1 MNLLFANYGDFTAN
15 SLNHI
20 GPFARALQALGHA
33 CAVAVPQGAETI
45 AVIAQPCFQP
55 RTFAELLAQ
64 PQGFPDGRGADL
76 IHAWTPRENVRRF
89 VLAYR
94 RLVPARLIVHLEDNE
109 EHLLSAILHCA
120 VGQLRQPHGLGL
132 ADTAPL
138 ALSHPVRY
146 RHFLRMADGV
156 TVIVP
161 TLRKFVPEN
170 VPCHELAPGVDF
182 TLYRPQPAEPELRA
196 ALGLRVDEKVIVFT
210 GSNTF
215 ANEREV
221 RDLYAAVA
229 LLNQQGVPT
238 RLVRTGLFADQFS
251 EPVPPAWLAPVVNLG
266 FVEKARL
273 PRLLALADVLVQPGR
288 PGDFNDYRLPSKLP
302 EMLSVGRPVV
312 APATNVGRELRDGEE
327 ALLLHQGSPEEMAA
341 ACRRIFADAPLAER
355 LSAQAV
361 RFARRHYD
369 LATNTAGLLAF
380 YGERLA
386 PSPAP
391 GDRETAWSTKQ
402 SELTPVL
409 RAMGLGGAE
418 AEETLDYLEHLALL
432 AEDIGA
438 LRQAGAAGEL
448 HRQRA
453 ELAEKQVGQQQHRL
467 ELTEQH
473 VRNLENLL
481 EPTRQQLKLTA
492 QHAANLEGMLG
503 ATRQQQELT
512 AQHAAN
518 LEALLVQLRQER
530 QLTADHVHNLEAAAV
545 QLTAA
550 HEKVATERQQLQQE
564 LASLRQSRSW
574 RWTAPLR
581 WLSRVGRRAR

>member
-1 MNLLFANYGDFTAN
+1 MNILFVNYGDYTAN

-20 GPFARALQALGHA
+20 GPFARALQASGHA
-33 CAVAVPQGAETI
+33 CVVAVPQGAETM
-45 AVIAQPCFQP
+45 AVIAQPGFLP

-109 EHLLSAILHCA
+109 EHLLAANLHCA

-161 TLRKFVPEN
+161 TLRQFVPAN
-170 VPCHELAPGVDF
+170 VPCHELAPGVDG
-182 TLYRPQPAEPELRA
+182 TLYRPQPAEPALRA
-196 ALGLRVDEKVIVFT
+196 ELGLRVDEKVIVFT
-210 GSNTF
+210 GANTF
-215 ANEREV
+215 ANEHEI

-251 EPVPPAWLAPVVNLG
+251 EPVPPAWLAPVLNLG

-288 PGDFNDYRLPSKLP
+288 PGAFNDYRLPSKLP
-302 EMLSVGRPVV
+302 EMLSVGLPVV
-312 APATNVGRELRDGEE
+312 TPATNVGRELRDGEE
-327 ALLLHQGSPEEMAA
+327 ALLLHQGSPEEIAA
-341 ACRRIFADAPLAER
+341 ACRRIFTDAPLAAR

-361 RFARRHYD
+361 RFARQHYD

-386 PSPAP
+386 PPPLP
-391 GDRETAWSTKQ
+391 GDRETVWSTTQ

-418 AEETLDYLEHLALL
+418 AEETLGYLEHLALL
-432 AEDIGA
+432 AEDIGT
-438 LRQAGAAGEL
+438 LRQAVAAGEL

-467 ELTEQH
+467 ELIE
-473 VRNLENLL
+473 R
-481 EPTRQQLKLTA
+481 
-492 QHAANLEGMLG
+492 
-503 ATRQQQELT
+503 
-512 AQHAAN
+512 HAAN
-518 LEALLVQLRQER
+518 LEALLEQLRQER
-530 QLTADHVHNLEAAAV
+530 QLTADHVRNLEAAAV

-550 HEKVATERQQLQQE
+550 QEKVAMEGRQLQQE